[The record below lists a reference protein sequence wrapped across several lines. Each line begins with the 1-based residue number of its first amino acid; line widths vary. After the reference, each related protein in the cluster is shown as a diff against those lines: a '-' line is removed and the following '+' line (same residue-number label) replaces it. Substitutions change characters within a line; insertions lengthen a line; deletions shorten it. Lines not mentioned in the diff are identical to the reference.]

1 MSAKS
6 AANQSWEFSDRSDS
20 QRLSDFITSAGNV
33 IQILLEEGISGKKF
47 KSGNGGLSDEWTSFH
62 LGE

>member
-33 IQILLEEGISGKKF
+33 IQILLEEGISGK
-47 KSGNGGLSDEWTSFH
+47 SGSGGK
-62 LGE
+62 